1 MNNTTPSIESTRNAP
16 KGRKAGTP
24 KQPRLSMAL
33 QPRGKI
39 LNLWFK
45 NRYKPAYATIS
56 ARACSILRGEAVGNV
71 TAAAAKIV
79 AAVRNTA
86 MGTTCRSG
94 LGERS
99 V

>member
-1 MNNTTPSIESTRNAP
+1 MNITSTQIASTRNTP
-16 KGRKAGTP
+16 KGTKAGTP
-24 KQPRLSMAL
+24 KQHRPSTAL
-33 QPRGKI
+33 QPRRKI

-56 ARACSILRGEAVGNV
+56 ARACSIQRGEAVGNV
-71 TAAAAKIV
+71 TAAAATIV

-86 MGTTCRSG
+86 RGTTGRSS

-99 V
+99 